1 MTDASSQLPCCPAG
15 EGTSQN
21 QRLLA
26 ALDPDYARIDERSIQ
41 DWLQVAKALAREL
54 VYYDDANHPAG
65 DWTGFPNPEGLEG
78 EAWNRWLE
86 KAAAYAAQ
94 PEKYQSTEFDSFRRP
109 HFALFLAFL
118 KLLQQQ
124 QERLNGLT
132 RRHLDF
138 YYRDLLRQD
147 PKPAQPDR
155 VHVLVDPGPGTSQA
169 LLPAGTL
176 LNAGRDGQGHEL
188 HYRTDRDLVFNRAQ
202 VARLSSVYTHRR
214 VTGLGDVRMQS
225 TGNKLDTLLDML
237 KLALG
242 VPMAGDN
249 PDDFKLGDQR
259 LALSTDL
266 LAWFDQFTLWLKGIF
281 PDSWQFRRLLELK
294 NARQSDPAGDW
305 PKINRILERA
315 GQART
320 NDSSIQIS
328 PGDRN
333 FYGNVVLALGKPD
346 FTGLSQI
353 GIQNLDDLYRQR
365 DREGQAVNEFI
376 EKSLH
381 LTPSEF
387 AELMAAKTR
396 IDDDWRE
403 ISQLLENAHPPGEGK
418 FTGLGDPSTAEFK
431 ERYDFETLL
440 KLGKPVFPAT
450 GKYPPVSD
458 LAAALTV
465 LLDLESYFFMP
476 LAAFMRMMAA
486 GKRSDPWSSV
496 PDIEWQA
503 IEADLREAR
512 RNKFA
517 PHSSPSDS
525 LSAQTRAEKV
535 DWLCL
540 SANSDATLVRAA
552 SGTQPPRW
560 RTFGQSGE
568 QAAAPQ
574 TTLGLAVTSPIL
586 CLSEG
591 DRTIHLTLS
600 ISCKPS
606 DSEMVATKLAAVL
619 GETPPRFRL
628 SAGNDWIEPASLGNP
643 DIKSS
648 EDGRSIWVIWQL
660 QLGPADPAVTAPAP
674 EAWPSL
680 QLLLMPRQARDAQRG
695 SYQLDYP
702 FLRTLNLARLD
713 LQVSVLGLANLGA
726 RNDAG
731 EVEVTRPFEPF
742 GPSPAAGSALN
753 LGHPELA
760 VKRLSSVTVR
770 CRWLGA
776 PADLLEHYRLYGAV
790 TQAGTKTIENH
801 GKPETTTVC
810 PFTASVSLLDRGL
823 EVPLKSDAALFR
835 GPSSTDSADL
845 VIPVATGLAIDPDLN
860 AYAGGEGVSRQYRL
874 RLELNAPDFQHA
886 AYPAIATAKAIEL
899 ATAIANNV
907 RVPTSEKQTSS
918 AKNSGAEET
927 DPLAPTRYTVN
938 PPYTPKLKSLQ
949 LDYDAALSIDMQ
961 EYRIGAAV
969 NRIDHLHP
977 FGQAE
982 IAVDP
987 ERNGYPLFP
996 AYENAGELYIGLS
1009 GVEAPQ
1015 SVAVLMQLAEGS
1027 ANPDLQPAAVS
1038 WSFLS
1043 DNRWERLQNGGIV
1056 VDGTGGLIQSG
1067 VVQLQLPPALP
1078 STLLP
1083 GGHYWLRA
1091 SVAADCDSL
1100 CDFVGIHTQ
1109 AVEASFIDRGDAPA
1123 HFANPLPAN
1132 TIAKPVNTIGEV
1144 AAIRQPYTSFGGIP
1158 AEPPEVFN
1166 LRVSERLRHKQR
1178 ALSAWD
1184 YERLILDRFPQI
1196 YRVKCL
1202 PAGTAWAADPREL
1215 GRVTVIVIPDI
1226 RKRSPASP
1234 FEPKASAGLIA
1245 EIRDYLRSCS
1255 PAEAEIQVQNARFI
1269 QVKLRFAVR
1278 FLPGCDPGFYR
1289 TNLNDEINRFLS
1301 PWAYG
1306 DGSDVVIGGRIY
1318 ATAIIDFL
1326 ERRPYVDYVAQ
1337 LKLFRETE
1345 GGAFLEIP
1353 QPQPEETNQTDVHPS
1368 QGYFVETGR
1377 EDAVL
1382 VTTGQ
1387 HQIDIIDESRFIEGH
1402 FRGIGFM
1409 KIGLD
1414 FKVA

>member
-1 MTDASSQLPCCPAG
+1 MADASAKPPCCPEG

-26 ALDPDYARIDERSIQ
+26 ALDPDYARIDERGIR

-54 VYYDDANHPAG
+54 VYYDDDNHPAG

-78 EAWNRWLE
+78 VAWNRWLE
-86 KAAAYAAQ
+86 KAEAYAAQ
-94 PEKYQSTEFDSFRRP
+94 PEKFQSAEFDSFRRP

-138 YYRDLLRQD
+138 YYRDLLRQV
-147 PKPAQPDR
+147 PKPARPDR
-155 VHVLVDPGPGTSQA
+155 VHVLVDPAPGTSQA

-176 LNAGRDGQGHEL
+176 LNAGRNGQGHEL
-188 HYRTDRDLVFNRAQ
+188 HYRTARDLVFNRVQ
-202 VARLSSVYTHRR
+202 VARLSSVYTQRR
-214 VTGLGDVRMQS
+214 VTGLGDVRLQS
-225 TGNKLDTLLDML
+225 TGNKLDTLLEML
-237 KLALG
+237 RLALG
-242 VPMAGDN
+242 VPMAGDD

-294 NARQSDPAGDW
+294 NARQSDPAGYW
-305 PKINRILERA
+305 PRINRILERA

-320 NDSSIQIS
+320 NDSSFRIS

-333 FYGNVVLALGKPD
+333 FYGNVERALGKPD
-346 FTGLSQI
+346 FNGLSQI

-365 DREGQAVNEFI
+365 DREGQAVTDFV
-376 EKSLH
+376 KQSLH

-403 ISQLLENAHPPGEGK
+403 ISQLLENAHPPGGGK

-431 ERYDFETLL
+431 ERWDFETLL
-440 KLGKPVFPAT
+440 KLSKPVYPAT
-450 GKYPPVSD
+450 TKFPPVAD
-458 LAAALTV
+458 LEAALTV

-476 LAAFMRMMAA
+476 LATFMRMMAA
-486 GKRSDPWSSV
+486 CRSAMPWPSV

-512 RNKFA
+512 RKKFA
-517 PHSSPSDS
+517 PHSSPGDA

-540 SANSDATLVRAA
+540 SANADATSIRAA

-560 RTFGQSGE
+560 RSFGQSGE
-568 QAAAPQ
+568 QAAVPQ
-574 TTLGLAVTSPIL
+574 TTLGLAMTSPIL

-591 DRTIHLTLS
+591 ARTIHLTLS
-600 ISCKPS
+600 VFCKPS
-606 DSEMVATKLAAVL
+606 DSDHLAEKLTSVFAA
-619 GETPPRFRL
+619 TPPRFRL
-628 SAGNDWIEPASLGNP
+628 SAGNDWIEPACVGTPEVQSPNDPLLP
-643 DIKSS
+643 VT
-648 EDGRSIWVIWQL
+648 VIWQL
-660 QLGPADPAVTAPAP
+660 QLGPADPPVTAPSA
-674 EAWPSL
+674 ESWPTL
-680 QLLLMPRQARDAQRG
+680 QLLLVPRQTADAERG

-702 FLRTLNLARLD
+702 FLRTLNLARLE
-713 LQVSVLGLANLGA
+713 LQVSVLGLANLRA

-731 EVEVTRPFEPF
+731 EVDVTRPFEPF
-742 GPSPAAGSALN
+742 GPAPAAGSALT
-753 LGHPELA
+753 LSHPELA
-760 VKRLSSVTVR
+760 VKRISTVTVKLK
-770 CRWLGA
+770 WMGA
-776 PADLLEHYRLYGAV
+776 PTDLSDHYQLYKDVIA
-790 TQAGTKTIENH
+790 AETKVIKT
-801 GKPETTTVC
+801 GETTQTISVC
-810 PFTASVSLLDRGL
+810 PFTASISLQDRGR
-823 EVPLKSDAALFR
+823 EILKNVSAALFA
-835 GPSSTDSADL
+835 GVKNTDSADL
-845 VIPVATGLAIDPDLN
+845 NISASQNTGLANLPPEPDLRDGP
-860 AYAGGEGVSRQYRL
+860 AKESLTGKRTL

-886 AYPAIATAKAIEL
+886 AYPALATAKAIDL
-899 ATAIANNV
+899 ANAIAANN
-907 RVPTSEKQTSS
+907 R
-918 AKNSGAEET
+918 AKEPGKLDSK
-927 DPLAPTRYTVN
+927 LYTVN

-949 LDYDAALSIDMQ
+949 LDYDAALSIDML
-961 EYRIGAAV
+961 EYHTGAAV
-969 NRIDHLHP
+969 DRIDHLHP

-987 ERNGYPLFP
+987 ARNGFPLFP
-996 AYENAGELYIGLS
+996 AYDNAGELYIGLS

-1027 ANPDLQPAAVS
+1027 ANPDLQPAAVN

-1043 DNRWERLQNGGIV
+1043 DNRWESLQNGGIV
-1056 VDGTGGLIQSG
+1056 TDGTGGLIQSG
-1067 VVQLQLPPALP
+1067 VIQFQLPPALP
-1078 STLLP
+1078 STLLQ
-1083 GGHYWLRA
+1083 GGQYWLRA

-1100 CDFVGIHTQ
+1100 CDTVGIHTQ
-1109 AVEASFIDRGDAPA
+1109 AVEASFVDRGDTPEHYAT
-1123 HFANPLPAN
+1123 PLPAN
-1132 TIAKPVNTIGEV
+1132 TIAKPVNAIGEV

-1158 AEPPEVFN
+1158 AEPPAVFN
-1166 LRVSERLRHKQR
+1166 LRISERLRHKQR

-1184 YERLILDRFPQI
+1184 YERLILERFPQI
-1196 YRVKCL
+1196 YRVNCL
-1202 PAGTAWAADPREL
+1202 PAGTGWAADPEEL

-1226 RKRSPASP
+1226 RMRSPASP
-1234 FEPKASAGLIA
+1234 FEPKASASLIT
-1245 EIRDYLRSCS
+1245 EIRDYLRSRS
-1255 PAEAEIQVQNARFI
+1255 PAEAEIQVQNARFV

-1289 TNLNDEINRFLS
+1289 TSLNDELNRFLS

-1318 ATAIIDFL
+1318 ATAVIDFL

-1353 QPQPEETNQTDVHPS
+1353 EPKPEATTQPDAQPA
-1368 QGYFVETGR
+1368 QGYFVDTEQQDSVLIT
-1377 EDAVL
+1377 AV
-1382 VTTGQ
+1382 Q
-1387 HQIDIIDESRFIEGH
+1387 HQIDIIGETRFIEGH

-1409 KIGLD
+1409 EIGLD